1 MIDAMKIRHLL
12 IVSLGLAIAVAFAEE
27 VKLPVDHDDKGT
39 VYVAPNLSPTEKS
52 VDMNGASVGVQ
63 RPDGQAVY
71 GGVDTSSPL
80 PTYSAGV
87 STGGNVS
94 FSAGA
99 SSDGKASSSV
109 KAGVTI
115 KY

>member
-1 MIDAMKIRHLL
+1 MIESMKFRHLL
-12 IVSLGLAIAVAFAEE
+12 LVSLVLAGAVAFAEE
-27 VKLPVDHDDKGT
+27 VKLPVDHDDNGT

-71 GGVDTSSPL
+71 GGVDTSAPL
-80 PTYSAGV
+80 PTYSAGA

-99 SSDGKASSSV
+99 SSDGKKSNAV

>member
-1 MIDAMKIRHLL
+1 MIDVMKFRIALL
-12 IVSLGLAIAVAFAEE
+12 ASLCLAGAAARAEE
-27 VKLPVDHDDKGT
+27 VKVPLNNDNKGT
-39 VYVAPNLSPTEKS
+39 LYVAPDVAPTEKS
-52 VDMNGASVGVQ
+52 VNVNGASVGVQ

-71 GGVDTSSPL
+71 GGVNTSTPL
-80 PTYSAGV
+80 PTYSAGA
-87 STGGNVS
+87 STGGDVS

-99 SSDGKASSSV
+99 SSDGNKNSSV